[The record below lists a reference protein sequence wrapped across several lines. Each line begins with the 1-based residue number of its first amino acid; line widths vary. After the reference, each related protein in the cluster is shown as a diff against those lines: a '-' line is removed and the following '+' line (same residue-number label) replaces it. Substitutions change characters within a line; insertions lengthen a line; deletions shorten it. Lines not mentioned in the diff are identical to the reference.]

1 MIDLSEKSTAETLAD
16 LPIWNQG
23 EKPYAV
29 EIAGESNM
37 NLVLRIATNH
47 RKVILKQSKPYV
59 RNFPQIPAPINR
71 IMVEKQY
78 YSLMESD
85 PVLASFS
92 PQVYRFDPENYI
104 LLTEDLGKAI
114 DFMEIYSKG
123 FLLPESITAQLAA
136 YLNALHS
143 LKPSGFPEN
152 LEMKKLNHIH
162 IFNFPFQEDNGFDLD
177 TIQLGLQ
184 ALSLPYKRNV
194 ELKKVIQNLGEQYLS
209 TGKTLVHG
217 DFYPSSWLQ
226 VGTEIRVIDP
236 EFAFMGDGEFDLG
249 VLFAHFK
256 LSRQPDSLRIHFL
269 KKYKHYYSEDTIK
282 QYESIEIIRRL
293 IGIAQ
298 LPVSLSLSEKDTLLK
313 SASYQLLN
321 S

>member
-1 MIDLSEKSTAETLAD
+1 MIDLSETSTIETLSN
-16 LPIWNQG
+16 LPIWNSG
-23 EKPYAV
+23 EKPNKA

-59 RNFPQIPAPINR
+59 RKFPQIPAPIDR
-71 IMVEKQY
+71 IMVEKQF

-85 PVLASFS
+85 PVLSSFS
-92 PQVYRFDPENYI
+92 PKVHHYDPENFI
-104 LLTEDLGKAI
+104 LLIEDLGKVV

-123 FLLPESITAQLAA
+123 FSLSESIIAQLAV

-143 LKPSGFPEN
+143 LKVSSFPKN

-162 IFNFPFQEDNGFDLD
+162 IFNFPFEEENGFDLD
-177 TIQLGLQ
+177 TIQPGLQ
-184 ALSLPYKRNV
+184 ALSLTYKRDK
-194 ELKKVIQNLGEQYLS
+194 ELKKVIHTLGEQYLA
-209 TGKTLVHG
+209 TGKTLIHG
-217 DFYPSSWLQ
+217 DFYPTSWLQ
-226 VGTEIRVIDP
+226 VGEEIKIIDP
-236 EFAFMGDGEFDLG
+236 EFGFMGDPEFDLG

-256 LSRQPDSLRIHFL
+256 LSRQVDSLKSDFL
-269 KKYKHYYSEDTIK
+269 RKYKNSYSEAKINK
-282 QYESIEIIRRL
+282 YEAIEIMRRL

-298 LPVSLSLSEKDTLLK
+298 LPLQLNLSEKEELLA
-313 SASYQLLN
+313 SASHQLLN